1 MDCILPGSS
10 VHGIFQARILEWIAI
25 SSSRGFSLPRNQT
38 DVSCIAGD
46 SLLLSQLES
55 QLIGYN
61 PIQNKVFN
69 KSKKEKEKNMDKKEY
84 QLQTSDYLVMLQGKW
99 DLRTT
104 TKGVSSV
111 FECFIYLNINLRQE
125 KKE

>member
-25 SSSRGFSLPRNQT
+25 SSSRGFSPPRNQT

-84 QLQTSDYLVMLQGKW
+84 QLQTGDYLVMLQGKW

-111 FECFIYLNINLRQE
+111 SECFIYLNINLRQE